1 MPPDL
6 RPPAAGGAVQ
16 VRLLGP
22 VDITVAGT
30 PRPVPGLRRKAVLA
44 ALALQPGQPVSVVRI
59 IQVTWDG
66 RAPATAVNTLQ
77 SHVSYLRRAIG
88 LGTAI
93 AARPPGYLL
102 DVGADGTDLQVAT
115 GLIRQAR
122 RSADPAAA
130 ASRLREALALWRGRP
145 LADLAGLT
153 WLDEQAQWLATLRL
167 DAVHALVE
175 ARLALGEHAQL
186 VPELERLTGQHPYHE
201 DLQGH
206 LMLALYRA
214 GRPADALAAYRRFR
228 RVLGDELGT
237 DPGPALRRL
246 EAAILRQDAG
256 LDPPPLPA
264 QATGAGG
271 GSAASAGAVPAQ
283 LPLALP
289 TFSGRVGELA
299 LLDTV
304 LAGAAARSPTVMIT
318 VVSGT
323 AGVGKTALAVQ
334 WAHRVAGR
342 FPDGQLYVNLRGFD
356 PAGSAVQPAA
366 ALRSFLGAL
375 GVPADR
381 IPDGLADQAALYRS
395 ALAGRR
401 MLVLLDNA
409 RDVEQVRPLL
419 PGAPGCLVVVT
430 SRSELTPLVVV
441 EGAHPVPLDLLS
453 APQSRDLLVRRLG
466 ADRIAAE
473 PRAVADIIARCAR
486 LPLALAVAAA
496 RAATRPHLSLGALAA
511 ELRAATPVLDV
522 LTGGDA
528 STDVRVV
535 LSWSYQALS
544 EDAARLFRLLG
555 LHAGPDLAPPAA
567 ASLAGI
573 PLRRAYAL
581 LAELT
586 GMHLLAE
593 TTPGRYAFHDLLRTY
608 ALERAHAAD
617 DGHDRA
623 AATGRLLDHYLHTA
637 HAAARFLDVIRPP
650 IPLDAVP
657 AGVTVGSIPD
667 PEAALGWFSAEYG
680 MLLDAARQAAR
691 AGHDTHT
698 WKLAWTLSTYLVR
711 QGHWHEQID
720 VHHDAL
726 AAARRLA
733 DPLGQANARHGLG
746 LGHTR
751 SGRFDEAHPHLL
763 AALELFGSAG
773 DRISQALVLDSLTW
787 LAERQGRPADALTHA
802 EHAYRLAQDTGD
814 AATQARHLNAIGW
827 CHGLL
832 GDHRQAVAYC
842 TSALNLFR
850 GLDDRSGQAATWDSL
865 GYAYRHLGVPKR
877 AVDCY
882 HRAIDLYRQLADPY
896 NVALSLADLGEIHD
910 DVGDRRTARR
920 VWQEALSILDGL
932 AHPDAEGIRARLA
945 AGATLSGAGSAGG
958 PSGRSAP
965 PGSADA

>member
-1 MPPDL
+1 M
-6 RPPAAGGAVQ
+6 Q

-22 VDITVAGT
+22 VDVTVNGR

-44 ALALQPGQPVSVVRI
+44 ALALQPGQPVSVVRV

-66 RAPATAVNTLQ
+66 KPPATAVNTLQ
-77 SHVSYLRRAIG
+77 SHVSYLRRTIG
-88 LGTAI
+88 LGTTI
-93 AARPPGYLL
+93 VARPPGYLL
-102 DVGADGTDLQVAT
+102 DVGAEGTDLQVAS

-122 RSADPAAA
+122 CSADPATA
-130 ASRLREALALWRGRP
+130 ASRLRAALALWRGRP
-145 LADLAGLT
+145 LTDVAGLT
-153 WLDEQAQWLATLRL
+153 WLDEQAQWLTTLRL

-186 VPELERLTGQHPYHE
+186 VPELERLTRQHPYHE
-201 DLQGH
+201 DLRGQ

-214 GRPADALAAYRRFR
+214 GRPTDALAAYQRFR

-237 DPGPALRRL
+237 DPGPTLRRL
-246 EAAILRQDAG
+246 EAAILRHDDS
-256 LDPPPLPA
+256 LDPSPVPA
-264 QATGAGG
+264 QVTGAGPG
-271 GSAASAGAVPAQ
+271 PAAPSRAAPAQ

-299 LLDTV
+299 LLDAV
-304 LAGAAARSPTVMIT
+304 LAEEAGRSPTVVIT

-356 PAGSAVQPAA
+356 PAGALVSPAA
-366 ALRSFLGAL
+366 ALRSFLDAL
-375 GVPADR
+375 GVPAER

-395 ALAGRR
+395 TLAGRR

-419 PGAPGCLVVVT
+419 PGTPGCLVVVT
-430 SRSELTPLVVV
+430 SRSELIPLVAV

-453 APQSRDLLVRRLG
+453 APQSRELLVRRLG
-466 ADRIAAE
+466 ADRVAAE
-473 PRAVADIIARCAR
+473 PGAVADIIARCAR

-496 RAATRPHLSLGALAA
+496 RAATRPCLSLAALAA
-511 ELRAATPVLDV
+511 ELRAATPVLDA
-522 LTGGDA
+522 LTGGDP
-528 STDVRVV
+528 STDVRAVF
-535 LSWSYQALS
+535 SWSYRALS
-544 EDAARLFRLLG
+544 DDAARLFRLIG

-567 ASLAGI
+567 ASLAGV

-593 TTPGRYAFHDLLRTY
+593 TTPGRYAFHDLLRAY
-608 ALERAHAAD
+608 ALERAHGVD
-617 DGHDRA
+617 DRHDRDA
-623 AATGRLLDHYLHTA
+623 AICRLFDHYLHTG
-637 HAAARFLDVIRPP
+637 HAAARLLDVIRAP
-650 IPLDAVP
+650 IPLDAAP
-657 AGVTVGSIPD
+657 AGVTVGSITD
-667 PEAALGWFSAEYG
+667 PEAALGWYLAEYG
-680 MLLDAARQAAR
+680 VLLATARQAAQ
-691 AGHDTHT
+691 AGHDDHA
-698 WKLAWTLSTYLVR
+698 WKLAWTLSTFLVR
-711 QGHWHEQID
+711 QGHWHDQIA

-726 AAARRLA
+726 VAARRLA
-733 DPLGQANARHGLG
+733 DPLGQANAEHGLG
-746 LGHTR
+746 LGYTR

-763 AALELFGSAG
+763 AALELFGG
-773 DRISQALVLDSLTW
+773 VDDRISQALVLDSLTW
-787 LAERQGRPADALTHA
+787 LAEREGRPADALAHA
-802 EHAYRLAQDTGD
+802 EHAYRLARDTGD

-832 GDHRQAVAYC
+832 GDHRRAVTYC
-842 TSALNLFR
+842 TSALDLFR
-850 GLDDRSGQAATWDSL
+850 GLDDRNGQAATWDSL
-865 GYAYRHLGVPKR
+865 GYAYRHLGAPER
-877 AVDCY
+877 AVGCY

-910 DVGDRRTARR
+910 DVGDRRAARR

-932 AHPDAEGIRARLA
+932 AHPDAEGIRTRLA
-945 AGATLSGAGSAGG
+945 GVGCSDATLSGAGAAG
-958 PSGRSAP
+958 PASGRPTAP
-965 PGSADA
+965 GGSAAG